1 MSLML
6 NAVNQA
12 IHALL
17 REQAIDYRTVEH
29 EPTLT
34 SADSA
39 RARGEE
45 LKVGGKALVIKTGEE
60 FRLFVMSA
68 ACLLDSSAIKRHFA
82 VKRTRFADAAELDQL
97 TGLVPGA
104 VPPFGRPILPLDLFV
119 DPSILANQQI
129 AFNAGLL
136 TESIIMSVADY
147 VRVAQPTVLEFAAGQ
162 SG

>member
-1 MSLML
+1 MSSMPDS
-6 NAVNQA
+6 VNQA

-17 REQAIDYRTVEH
+17 RQHAIAYRIVEH

-39 RARGEE
+39 KARGED
-45 LKVGGKALVIKTGEE
+45 LKVGGKALLIKTGEE
-60 FRLFVMSA
+60 FRLFVLSA
-68 ACLLDSSAIKRHFA
+68 ACSLDSSAIKRHFA
-82 VKRTRFADAAELDQL
+82 VKKTRFADSAELNRL

-119 DPSILANQQI
+119 DPSVLANQQI

-147 VRVAQPTVLEFAAGQ
+147 VRVAKPTVFEFA
-162 SG
+162 SS